1 MKLSALSFPAM
12 LAACCVFGACTVQT
26 GTMPRIPETGTGEQS
41 ANFSKASN
49 RSSAASSAQSS
60 ASGSL
65 ADEHEAD
72 PSPTTTDSLEAPSA
86 AAPAAVTGH
95 LIISTIGY
103 GDTGEKGPP
112 RLTEF
117 FDYDCEYCRQHALEE
132 RDWIDANYVAAGKL
146 SIERIFVA
154 MTAAGKRMDQAAL
167 CAGVQNQFPAMD
179 TYLLTNVPQTD
190 TPIFAFAK
198 TLKIDQ
204 AQFKTC
210 MQNMAVAQDSY
221 TPADGIPVKRIPAF
235 IAGAQRWEGILT
247 RAELQKNLDAA
258 VRNGR

>member
-26 GTMPRIPETGTGEQS
+26 GTMPHIPETGTGDQS
-41 ANFSKASN
+41 ANFSKASV
-49 RSSAASSAQSS
+49 RSSAASSVAMS
-60 ASGSL
+60 ASGTL
-65 ADEHEAD
+65 ADDHEAD

-86 AAPAAVTGH
+86 TAPAAVTGH
-95 LIISTIGY
+95 LIISSIGY
-103 GDTGEKGPP
+103 GDTSEKGPL

-117 FDYDCEYCRQHALEE
+117 FDYDCEYCRQHALQE
-132 RDWIDANYVAAGKL
+132 RGWIDAKYVATGKL
-146 SIERIFVA
+146 SVERIFVA

-179 TYLLTNVPQTD
+179 MYLLTNFPQTD
-190 TPIFAFAK
+190 PPIFAFAK

-221 TPADGIPVKRIPAF
+221 MPADGIPVKRIPAF
-235 IAGAQRWEGILT
+235 IVGTQRWEGILT
-247 RAELQKNLDAA
+247 HAELEKTLDEA
-258 VRNGR
+258 VRKGR